1 MTAGQSLVEERVAD
15 ASPASDHQLPRH
27 FPALDGARGVAAM
40 AVVVSHCANAGYF
53 PHVLGEGTGQMGVL
67 LFFLL
72 SGFLMAFLYGPRA
85 FTREQVLRYATHRI
99 ARVFPLFYLVIAL
112 SLVVGAGGPI
122 RFFDLSGGEWVWPVA
137 LVTGTSVLWTIPV
150 EVQYYLVFVLIW
162 AAAKRFPLGVWIAAG
177 FAAQLLALALL
188 RLTVRGN
195 QFLPYWFHAFF
206 LGTIAGYLLHR
217 HARAFLKA
225 ARAPGLQGLGWII
238 LLLVPLS
245 LPELRRMAGFPMLPN
260 FIDPVTFGMPVL
272 VFLAAL
278 GGLGPFRYLAWPVF
292 TQLGAVSYAIYLLHK
307 PVMWTLEPWLSGRVP
322 DLALGLAIVALS
334 ILMAAVS
341 TYGFERPVQM
351 ILNGHGARL
360 SRRFA

>member
-1 MTAGQSLVEERVAD
+1 M
-15 ASPASDHQLPRH
+15 
-27 FPALDGARGVAAM
+27 
-40 AVVVSHCANAGYF
+40 
-53 PHVLGEGTGQMGVL
+53 
-67 LFFLL
+67 
-72 SGFLMAFLYGPRA
+72 
-85 FTREQVLRYATHRI
+85 
-99 ARVFPLFYLVIAL
+99 
-112 SLVVGAGGPI
+112 
-122 RFFDLSGGEWVWPVA
+122 
-137 LVTGTSVLWTIPV
+137 
-150 EVQYYLVFVLIW
+150 
-162 AAAKRFPLGVWIAAG
+162 
-177 FAAQLLALALL
+177 LAL
-188 RLTVRGN
+188 RLSVRGN

-225 ARAPGLQGLGWII
+225 TRAPGLQGLGWII

-245 LPELRRMAGFPMLPN
+245 LPELRRMAGFPMQPN

-334 ILMAAVS
+334 ILLAAVS